1 MLEFPAQTLMHFW
14 YNHGFLGMN
23 ARHPWWTVVDGSRQ
37 YVRKLVPPFRDRI
50 RLKTPV
56 ERIERRDGKAL
67 VYAQNH
73 EVETYDKVILA
84 THTPTTLKMLAD
96 PTSLELEILPA
107 FKYQSNI
114 ATLHTDDRFMPITK
128 KCWAAWNYHIQFN
141 QAGVIQPSTH
151 YWMNL
156 LQGVSEKTN
165 YFVSINGAESI
176 DPSKVIKRINY
187 EHPLFDV
194 PAVAAQKRV
203 PELNQISPDQTTYF
217 CGAWT
222 RYGFHEDGFMSAVN
236 VCRDLLGE
244 EPW

>member
-1 MLEFPAQTLMHFW
+1 
-14 YNHGFLGMN
+14 
-23 ARHPWWTVVDGSRQ
+23 
-37 YVRKLVPPFRDRI
+37 VRKLVPPFRDRI
-50 RLKTPV
+50 RLNTPV

-67 VYAQNH
+67 VYAKNH
-73 EVETYDKVILA
+73 EVETFDKVILA

-96 PTSLELEILPA
+96 PTPLEMEILPA
-107 FKYQSNI
+107 FKYQPNI
-114 ATLHTDDRFMPITK
+114 ATLHTDDRFMPKTK
-128 KCWAAWNYHIQFN
+128 KCWASWNYHIEFDKQ
-141 QAGVIQPSTH
+141 GVIQPSTH

-156 LQGVSEKTN
+156 LQGVSEKTH
-165 YFVSINGAESI
+165 YFVSINGEDAI
-176 DPSKVIKRINY
+176 DPAKVIKRINY

-194 PAVAAQKRV
+194 HAVAAQKRV
-203 PELNQISPDQTTYF
+203 VELNQISAEQTTYF